1 MRQKDRERSS
11 LSGVI
16 STTMTET
23 IVSLVC
29 EAKRSKYSLIPQI
42 SEDGKLSDSD
52 HKIYTYLV
60 FRKLLYRV
68 LLCWIF

>member
-1 MRQKDRERSS
+1 
-11 LSGVI
+11 
-16 STTMTET
+16 MTET
-23 IVSLVC
+23 IISLVC

-60 FRKLLYRV
+60 FRKLLYHV